1 MKTKQKSLSIQMKLL
16 SIVQTT
22 LMKRV
27 PYYHNLDLFLKL
39 KNKEK
44 KILQAHRQ
52 RNQFTLPR
60 SKNQAF
66 FFFVILY
73 DIRKCYKIYKL
84 CLEQFGRM
92 YSRMV
97 NIVVFHLWE
106 RDSQICKRKE
116 KNTSLLRKWLEDVVS
131 GLCYS
136 KGKFRLQWHQYS
148 LETS

>member
-1 MKTKQKSLSIQMKLL
+1 MKTKQKSLSTQMKLL

-22 LMKRV
+22 FNEKSSILSQLG
-27 PYYHNLDLFLKL
+27 NLFLKL

-44 KILQAHRQ
+44 KILQAHRK

-73 DIRKCYKIYKL
+73 DISKCYKIYKL

-97 NIVVFHLWE
+97 IVVFHLWE

-116 KNTSLLRKWLEDVVS
+116 KNTSLLGKWLEDVVS

-136 KGKFRLQWHQYS
+136 KGKFRFQ
-148 LETS
+148 